1 MIEKHKKTLM
11 QFSKVTQKKKQL
23 EIIKLEMLNTCTK
36 QNFKTFKDVNGLK

>member
-23 EIIKLEMLNTCTK
+23 EIIKLEMLNTYTK